1 MTNCLAPTRLRK
13 LSTASGATFLSPR
26 HKRYRSLQKAVTLKS
41 RPPARMQKI
50 SLYILL
56 NLKSCSVSQNW
67 NHIRSGEQTRVQRGE
82 RRKKNSVLCAA
93 CLRPAEQSGELCP
106 AQRPALLAALFVAG
120 KQLVPANQTASETS
134 KSERKPN
141 KYCGHVCDVSLED
154 QMVKIEKTRSCSPK
168 CC

>member
-1 MTNCLAPTRLRK
+1 LLADAEERSIEIVASYRIEPALQAEVGYCPWSDK
-13 LSTASGATFLSPR
+13 LSTKYTIVFREEGRNLKVRTFGNYA
-26 HKRYRSLQKAVTLKS
+26 KNITVQW
-41 RPPARMQKI
+41 
-50 SLYILL
+50 
-56 NLKSCSVSQNW
+56 KSCSVSQNW

-154 QMVKIEKTRSCSPK
+154 QMVKIA
-168 CC
+168 